1 MTGKVTR
8 YSSDRIVPAFFDT
21 VKTTIFVNLD
31 NVMFQ
36 NGKEKSRFE
45 LVDAIVEGIRRKK
58 GLEIVNIDLTAGG
71 EAECDNFIICH
82 GSSNVH
88 VDAIARSV
96 EESVEEL
103 ASEKVWRQDGFQ
115 NAQWILLD
123 YVNVMVHIFQ
133 EPFRRFY
140 DLESL
145 WGDGKIYNI
154 EAE

>member
-1 MTGKVTR
+1 MIVNHSMT
-8 YSSDRIVPAFFDT
+8 P
-21 VKTTIFVNLD
+21 
-31 NVMFQ
+31 
-36 NGKEKSRFE
+36 NGIENSRFG

-58 GLEIVNIDLTAGG
+58 GLEIVNIDLSLEGD
-71 EAECDNFIICH
+71 AECDNFIICH

-88 VDAIARSV
+88 VDAIAKSV

-103 ASEKVWRQDGFQ
+103 ACEKVWRQDGSQ

-133 EPFRRFY
+133 EPFRRLY

-145 WGDGKIYNI
+145 WGDGTIYNI
-154 EAE
+154 EADI

>member
-1 MTGKVTR
+1 MTQNDSEKGQ
-8 YSSDRIVPAFFDT
+8 FD
-21 VKTTIFVNLD
+21 
-31 NVMFQ
+31 
-36 NGKEKSRFE
+36 

-58 GLEIVNIDLTAGG
+58 GLEIINIDLSGEG

-82 GSSNVH
+82 GSSNTH

-96 EESVEEL
+96 EDSVEEL
-103 ASEKVWRQDGFQ
+103 ALEKVWRQDGFQ

-145 WGDGKIYNI
+145 WGDGTIYNI
-154 EAE
+154 EADI

>member
-1 MTGKVTR
+1 MSLNNSMTQKD
-8 YSSDRIVPAFFDT
+8 SEKDRF
-21 VKTTIFVNLD
+21 N
-31 NVMFQ
+31 
-36 NGKEKSRFE
+36 
-45 LVDAIVEGIRRKK
+45 LVDAVVEGIRRKK
-58 GLEIVNIDLTAGG
+58 GLEIVNIDLSGEG

-82 GSSNVH
+82 GSSNTH

-103 ASEKVWRQDGFQ
+103 AFEKVWHQDGFQ

-123 YVNVMVHIFQ
+123 YANVMVHVFQ

-145 WGDGKIYNI
+145 WGDGIIYNI
-154 EAE
+154 ESDI

>member
-1 MTGKVTR
+1 LE
-8 YSSDRIVPAFFDT
+8 S
-21 VKTTIFVNLD
+21 VKTTIFVFLNQSMTQKD
-31 NVMFQ
+31 S
-36 NGKEKSRFE
+36 EKGQID

-58 GLEIVNIDLTAGG
+58 GLEIINIDLSSEG

-82 GSSNVH
+82 GNSNVH

-103 ASEKVWRQDGFQ
+103 ASERVWHQDGFQ

-133 EPFRRFY
+133 EPFRRLY

-145 WGDGKIYNI
+145 WGDGTIYNI
-154 EAE
+154 EADI

>member
-1 MTGKVTR
+1 MTQK
-8 YSSDRIVPAFFDT
+8 DIE
-21 VKTTIFVNLD
+21 NH
-31 NVMFQ
+31 Q
-36 NGKEKSRFE
+36 FE

-58 GLEIVNIDLTAGG
+58 GLEIINIDLSG
-71 EAECDNFIICH
+71 EGDAACDNFIICH
-82 GSSNVH
+82 GNSNVH

-103 ASEKVWRQDGFQ
+103 AKESVWRQDGSQ

-145 WGDGKIYNI
+145 WGDGTIYNI
-154 EAE
+154 EADI

>member
-1 MTGKVTR
+1 VFLNNSMTQKD
-8 YSSDRIVPAFFDT
+8 SDKD
-21 VKTTIFVNLD
+21 
-31 NVMFQ
+31 
-36 NGKEKSRFE
+36 RFN
-45 LVDAIVEGIRRKK
+45 LVDAVVEGIRRKK
-58 GLEIVNIDLTAGG
+58 GLEIVNIDLSGEG

-82 GSSNVH
+82 GSSNTH

-103 ASEKVWRQDGFQ
+103 AFEKVWHQDGFQ

-123 YVNVMVHIFQ
+123 YVNVMVHVFQ

-145 WGDGKIYNI
+145 WGDGIIYNI
-154 EAE
+154 ESDI

>member
-1 MTGKVTR
+1 MLINHPMIKKGSEKN
-8 YSSDRIVPAFFDT
+8 P
-21 VKTTIFVNLD
+21 LD
-31 NVMFQ
+31 
-36 NGKEKSRFE
+36 

-58 GLEIVNIDLTAGG
+58 GIEIVNIDLSGEG

-88 VDAIARSV
+88 VDAIARSI

-103 ASEKVWRQDGFQ
+103 AFEKVWRQDGFQ

-123 YVNVMVHIFQ
+123 YVNVMVHVFQ
-133 EPFRRFY
+133 EPFRRYY

-145 WGDGKIYNI
+145 WGDGTIYNI
-154 EAE
+154 EADI

>member
-1 MTGKVTR
+1 VFLNQSMTQNDSEKGQ
-8 YSSDRIVPAFFDT
+8 FD
-21 VKTTIFVNLD
+21 
-31 NVMFQ
+31 
-36 NGKEKSRFE
+36 

-58 GLEIVNIDLTAGG
+58 GLEIINIDLSGEG

-82 GSSNVH
+82 GNSNVH

-103 ASEKVWRQDGFQ
+103 ASEKVWHQDGFQ

-133 EPFRRFY
+133 EPFRRLY

-145 WGDGKIYNI
+145 WGDGTIYNI
-154 EAE
+154 EADI

>member
-1 MTGKVTR
+1 MFLNQSMT
-8 YSSDRIVPAFFDT
+8 
-21 VKTTIFVNLD
+21 
-31 NVMFQ
+31 Q
-36 NGKEKSRFE
+36 NGIENGRFE

-58 GLEIVNIDLTAGG
+58 GIEIINIDLSLEG
-71 EAECDNFIICH
+71 EAVCDHYIICH
-82 GSSNVH
+82 GSSNTH

-103 ASEKVWRQDGFQ
+103 ANEKVWRQDGFQ

-145 WGDGKIYNI
+145 WGDGMIYNI
-154 EAE
+154 EADI

>member
-1 MTGKVTR
+1 MFLNNSMTQKD
-8 YSSDRIVPAFFDT
+8 S
-21 VKTTIFVNLD
+21 
-31 NVMFQ
+31 
-36 NGKEKSRFE
+36 EKGRFN
-45 LVDAIVEGIRRKK
+45 LVDAVVEGIRRKK
-58 GLEIVNIDLTAGG
+58 GLEIVNIDLSGEG

-82 GSSNVH
+82 GNSNTH

-103 ASEKVWRQDGFQ
+103 AFEKVWHQDGFQ

-123 YVNVMVHIFQ
+123 YANVMVHVFQ

-145 WGDGKIYNI
+145 WGDGIIYNI
-154 EAE
+154 ESDI

>member
-1 MTGKVTR
+1 MTQKDIENAR
-8 YSSDRIVPAFFDT
+8 FD
-21 VKTTIFVNLD
+21 
-31 NVMFQ
+31 
-36 NGKEKSRFE
+36 

-58 GLEIVNIDLTAGG
+58 GLEIVNIDLSG
-71 EAECDNFIICH
+71 EGDAACDNFIICH
-82 GSSNVH
+82 GNSNVH

-103 ASEKVWRQDGFQ
+103 ASESVWRQDGFQ

-145 WGDGKIYNI
+145 WGDGTIYNI
-154 EAE
+154 EADI

>member
-1 MTGKVTR
+1 MLLNQ
-8 YSSDRIVPAFFDT
+8 SMI
-21 VKTTIFVNLD
+21 
-31 NVMFQ
+31 Q
-36 NGKEKSRFE
+36 NGSEKSRFD

-58 GLEIVNIDLTAGG
+58 GLEIINIDLSREG

-82 GSSNVH
+82 GSSNTH

-103 ASEKVWRQDGFQ
+103 ACEKVWRQDGFQ

-133 EPFRRFY
+133 EPIRRFY

-145 WGDGKIYNI
+145 WGDGTIYNI
-154 EAE
+154 EADI

>member
-1 MTGKVTR
+1 MTQDSK
-8 YSSDRIVPAFFDT
+8 
-21 VKTTIFVNLD
+21 
-31 NVMFQ
+31 
-36 NGKEKSRFE
+36 KSGQFG

-58 GLEIVNIDLTAGG
+58 GLEIVNIDLSHGG

-103 ASEKVWRQDGFQ
+103 ACEKVWRQDGFQ

-145 WGDGKIYNI
+145 WGDGTIYNI
-154 EAE
+154 EADI

>member
-1 MTGKVTR
+1 MFLNQSMTQKD
-8 YSSDRIVPAFFDT
+8 SKKDPID
-21 VKTTIFVNLD
+21 
-31 NVMFQ
+31 
-36 NGKEKSRFE
+36 

-58 GLEIVNIDLTAGG
+58 GIEIINIDLSAEG

-103 ASEKVWRQDGFQ
+103 ARESVWRQDGFQ

-145 WGDGKIYNI
+145 WGDGTIYNI
-154 EAE
+154 EADI

>member
-1 MTGKVTR
+1 MVQKERDKG
-8 YSSDRIVPAFFDT
+8 P
-21 VKTTIFVNLD
+21 LD
-31 NVMFQ
+31 
-36 NGKEKSRFE
+36 
-45 LVDAIVEGIRRKK
+45 LVDAIVEGMRRKK
-58 GLEIVNIDLTAGG
+58 GIEIVNIDLSGEG

-82 GSSNVH
+82 GSSNTH

-103 ASEKVWRQDGFQ
+103 AFETVWRQDGFQ

-145 WGDGKIYNI
+145 WGDGTIYNI
-154 EAE
+154 EADI

>member
-1 MTGKVTR
+1 MTQNDSEKGQ
-8 YSSDRIVPAFFDT
+8 FD
-21 VKTTIFVNLD
+21 
-31 NVMFQ
+31 
-36 NGKEKSRFE
+36 

-58 GLEIVNIDLTAGG
+58 GLEIINIDLSGEG

-82 GSSNVH
+82 GRSNTH
-88 VDAIARSV
+88 VDAIAKSV
-96 EESVEEL
+96 EDSVEEL
-103 ASEKVWRQDGFQ
+103 ALEKVWRQDGFQ

-145 WGDGKIYNI
+145 WGDGTIYNI
-154 EAE
+154 EADV

>member
-1 MTGKVTR
+1 MTQK
-8 YSSDRIVPAFFDT
+8 DIE
-21 VKTTIFVNLD
+21 NH
-31 NVMFQ
+31 Q
-36 NGKEKSRFE
+36 FE

-58 GLEIVNIDLTAGG
+58 GLEIINIDLSG
-71 EAECDNFIICH
+71 EGDAACDNFIICH
-82 GSSNVH
+82 GNSNVH

-103 ASEKVWRQDGFQ
+103 ASESVWRQDGFQ

-145 WGDGKIYNI
+145 WGDGTIYNI
-154 EAE
+154 EADI

>member
-1 MTGKVTR
+1 MTQKDIENAR
-8 YSSDRIVPAFFDT
+8 FD
-21 VKTTIFVNLD
+21 
-31 NVMFQ
+31 
-36 NGKEKSRFE
+36 
-45 LVDAIVEGIRRKK
+45 LVEAIVEGIRRKK
-58 GLEIVNIDLTAGG
+58 GLEIVNIDLSG
-71 EAECDNFIICH
+71 EGDAACDNFIICH
-82 GSSNVH
+82 GNSNVH

-103 ASEKVWRQDGFQ
+103 ASESVWRQDGFQ

-145 WGDGKIYNI
+145 WGDGTIYNI
-154 EAE
+154 EADI

>member
-1 MTGKVTR
+1 VFLNQSMTQNDSEKGQ
-8 YSSDRIVPAFFDT
+8 FD
-21 VKTTIFVNLD
+21 
-31 NVMFQ
+31 
-36 NGKEKSRFE
+36 

-58 GLEIVNIDLTAGG
+58 GVEIINIDLSGEG

-82 GSSNVH
+82 GNSNVH

-103 ASEKVWRQDGFQ
+103 ASEKVWHQDGFQ

-133 EPFRRFY
+133 EPFRRLY

-145 WGDGKIYNI
+145 WGDGTIYNI
-154 EAE
+154 EADI

>member
-1 MTGKVTR
+1 VSVNHSMTPKG
-8 YSSDRIVPAFFDT
+8 SENSQF
-21 VKTTIFVNLD
+21 
-31 NVMFQ
+31 
-36 NGKEKSRFE
+36 G

-58 GLEIVNIDLTAGG
+58 GLEIVNIDLSLEGD
-71 EAECDNFIICH
+71 AECDNFIICH

-103 ASEKVWRQDGFQ
+103 AFEKVWRQDGSQ

-145 WGDGKIYNI
+145 WGDGTIYNI
-154 EAE
+154 EADI

>member
-1 MTGKVTR
+1 MTQEAV
-8 YSSDRIVPAFFDT
+8 
-21 VKTTIFVNLD
+21 
-31 NVMFQ
+31 
-36 NGKEKSRFE
+36 GKERFS

-58 GLEIVNIDLTAGG
+58 GLEIINIDLSG
-71 EAECDNFIICH
+71 EGDAECDNFIICH

-88 VDAIARSV
+88 VDAIARSI

-103 ASEKVWRQDGFQ
+103 ALEKVWRQDGFQ

-123 YVNVMVHIFQ
+123 YVNVMVHVFQ

-145 WGDGKIYNI
+145 WGDGTIYSI
-154 EAE
+154 EADI

>member
-1 MTGKVTR
+1 MLINHSKRRNVDGKNR
-8 YSSDRIVPAFFDT
+8 FD
-21 VKTTIFVNLD
+21 
-31 NVMFQ
+31 
-36 NGKEKSRFE
+36 

-58 GLEIVNIDLTAGG
+58 GIEIVNIDLSG
-71 EAECDNFIICH
+71 EGDATCDNFIICH
-82 GSSNVH
+82 GSSNTH

-103 ASEKVWRQDGFQ
+103 AAEKVWRQDGFQ

-145 WGDGKIYNI
+145 WGDGIIYNI
-154 EAE
+154 EADI

>member
-1 MTGKVTR
+1 VSLNNSMTQKD
-8 YSSDRIVPAFFDT
+8 S
-21 VKTTIFVNLD
+21 
-31 NVMFQ
+31 
-36 NGKEKSRFE
+36 EKGRFN
-45 LVDAIVEGIRRKK
+45 LVDAVVEGIRRKK
-58 GLEIVNIDLTAGG
+58 GLEIVNIDLSGEG

-82 GSSNVH
+82 GSSNTH

-103 ASEKVWRQDGFQ
+103 TFEKVWHQDGFQ

-123 YVNVMVHIFQ
+123 YANVMVHVFQ

-145 WGDGKIYNI
+145 WGDGIIYNI
-154 EAE
+154 ESDI

>member
-1 MTGKVTR
+1 MFLNNSMTQRDSEKGR
-8 YSSDRIVPAFFDT
+8 F
-21 VKTTIFVNLD
+21 NL
-31 NVMFQ
+31 V
-36 NGKEKSRFE
+36 EA
-45 LVDAIVEGIRRKK
+45 VVEGIRRKK
-58 GLEIVNIDLTAGG
+58 GLEIVNIDLSGEG

-82 GSSNVH
+82 GSSNTH

-103 ASEKVWRQDGFQ
+103 AFEKVWHQDGFQ

-123 YVNVMVHIFQ
+123 YVNVMVHVFQ

-145 WGDGKIYNI
+145 WGDGIIYNI
-154 EAE
+154 ESDI

>member
-1 MTGKVTR
+1 MTQKDSKKGQ
-8 YSSDRIVPAFFDT
+8 F
-21 VKTTIFVNLD
+21 N
-31 NVMFQ
+31 
-36 NGKEKSRFE
+36 

-58 GLEIVNIDLTAGG
+58 GLEIINIDLTREGG
-71 EAECDNFIICH
+71 AECDNFIICH
-82 GSSNVH
+82 GSSNTH

-103 ASEKVWRQDGFQ
+103 ASEKVWRQDGSQ

-145 WGDGKIYNI
+145 WGDGTIYNI
-154 EAE
+154 EADI

>member
-1 MTGKVTR
+1 MLKNHPMTQ
-8 YSSDRIVPAFFDT
+8 
-21 VKTTIFVNLD
+21 ND
-31 NVMFQ
+31 NKKRAL
-36 NGKEKSRFE
+36 N

-58 GLEIVNIDLTAGG
+58 GIEIVNIDLTGEG

-88 VDAIARSV
+88 VDAIARSI

-103 ASEKVWRQDGFQ
+103 ACEKVWRQDGFQ

-123 YVNVMVHIFQ
+123 YVNVMVHVFQ
-133 EPFRRFY
+133 EPFRRYY

-145 WGDGKIYNI
+145 WGDGTIYNI
-154 EAE
+154 EADI

>member
-1 MTGKVTR
+1 M
-8 YSSDRIVPAFFDT
+8 SFFGT
-21 VKTTIFVNLD
+21 VKTTIFVVLNQSMTQAD
-31 NVMFQ
+31 S
-36 NGKEKSRFE
+36 GKDPFN

-58 GLEIVNIDLTAGG
+58 GIEIINIDLSAEG

-82 GSSNVH
+82 GSSNTH

-103 ASEKVWRQDGFQ
+103 AKESVWRQDGFQ

-145 WGDGKIYNI
+145 WGDGTIYNI
-154 EAE
+154 EADI

>member
-1 MTGKVTR
+1 MTQNDSEKGQ
-8 YSSDRIVPAFFDT
+8 FD
-21 VKTTIFVNLD
+21 
-31 NVMFQ
+31 
-36 NGKEKSRFE
+36 

-58 GLEIVNIDLTAGG
+58 GLEIINIDLSGEG

-82 GSSNVH
+82 GSSNTH

-103 ASEKVWRQDGFQ
+103 ALEKVWRQDGFQ

-123 YVNVMVHIFQ
+123 YVNVMVHVFQ

-145 WGDGKIYNI
+145 WGDGTIYNI
-154 EAE
+154 EADV

>member
-1 MTGKVTR
+1 MTQKN
-8 YSSDRIVPAFFDT
+8 IENA
-21 VKTTIFVNLD
+21 
-31 NVMFQ
+31 
-36 NGKEKSRFE
+36 RFY

-58 GLEIVNIDLTAGG
+58 GLEIVNIDLSSEGDAT
-71 EAECDNFIICH
+71 CDNFIICH

-103 ASEKVWRQDGFQ
+103 ANESVWRQDGFQ

-133 EPFRRFY
+133 EPFRRSY

-145 WGDGKIYNI
+145 WGDSTIYNI
-154 EAE
+154 EADI

>member
-1 MTGKVTR
+1 VLINQSMTSGSIEKCR
-8 YSSDRIVPAFFDT
+8 FD
-21 VKTTIFVNLD
+21 
-31 NVMFQ
+31 
-36 NGKEKSRFE
+36 
-45 LVDAIVEGIRRKK
+45 LVDAIIEGIRRKK
-58 GLEIVNIDLTAGG
+58 GIEIVNIDLTTGG

-82 GSSNVH
+82 GSSNTH

-96 EESVEEL
+96 EASVEEL
-103 ASEKVWRQDGFQ
+103 AFEKVWRQDGFQ

-145 WGDGKIYNI
+145 WGDGTIYNI
-154 EAE
+154 EADI

>member
-1 MTGKVTR
+1 MLTKESMT
-8 YSSDRIVPAFFDT
+8 
-21 VKTTIFVNLD
+21 
-31 NVMFQ
+31 Q
-36 NGKEKSRFE
+36 NAGGKSRFD
-45 LVDAIVEGIRRKK
+45 LVDAIIEGIRRKK
-58 GLEIVNIDLTAGG
+58 GIEIVNIDLS
-71 EAECDNFIICH
+71 AEGDASCDNFIICH
-82 GSSNVH
+82 GSSTTH

-103 ASEKVWRQDGFQ
+103 ASEQVWRQDGFQ

-145 WGDGKIYNI
+145 WGDGTIYNI
-154 EAE
+154 EADI

>member
-1 MTGKVTR
+1 MTKSEGVAVR
-8 YSSDRIVPAFFDT
+8 FD
-21 VKTTIFVNLD
+21 
-31 NVMFQ
+31 
-36 NGKEKSRFE
+36 

-58 GLEIVNIDLTAGG
+58 GLEIINIDLSEEGS
-71 EAECDNFIICH
+71 AECDNFIICH
-82 GSSNVH
+82 GNSTTH

-103 ASEKVWRQDGFQ
+103 ALEKVWRQDGFQ

-145 WGDGKIYNI
+145 WGDGTIYNI
-154 EAE
+154 EADI